1 MKKSLFLLSLA
12 SVALTACSS
21 NNSATEN
28 VPADVVDASVA
39 WQTDI
44 QPTAMPT
51 SMSQPSYQPAYQPP
65 MPSYTPQ
72 PLPAPT
78 PMPYG
83 GHTESVGSCHVVR
96 DAAGKPIYAQIQKG
110 CYSDSQYTVG
120 VQDTLFLIGY
130 LTGTSASQIAE
141 LNHLNPAAKLPVGK
155 VLRVR

>member
-1 MKKSLFLLSLA
+1 MKKSLFLLSLV

-21 NNSATEN
+21 SNTSETGSAE
-28 VPADVVDASVA
+28 VVDASSTA
-39 WQTDI
+39 WQTDV
-44 QPTAMPT
+44 QPTAMPS
-51 SMSQPSYQPAYQPP
+51 SMSQPSYQPVYQPP

-83 GHTESVGSCHVVR
+83 GNTESVGNCQVVR
-96 DAAGKPIYAQIQKG
+96 DGAGKPIYAQIPKG

-120 VQDTLFLIGY
+120 TQDTLFLIGY
-130 LTGTSASQIAE
+130 LTGTSASHIAE
-141 LNHLNPAAKLPVGK
+141 LNNLNPTAKLPVGK